1 MCEGLQFLVFFFFFS
16 GTWLERFPFFL
27 PRVVSTSGE
36 QRTLPRNAAPRLVSV
51 RSRHVTRCR
60 MHFQAYLPPTNWKLI
75 SLIAI
80 VRSSRRFRMSKSPV
94 RKTVSSFKLDN
105 LSALRSEWKLHVRAR
120 EKLEK
125 RRNVRTVG
133 NCIYSPRNVLSDII
147 RPYVCVKMLSLKYC
161 ATVYFNVSIA
171 VILAGKTHGGM
182 ALTFL
187 YAGSKYLRL
196 NMCAQLSLIRGLS
209 IYVFHVMNFNFC
221 DKRFFFKL
229 RESLFVMTFY
239 VNCYYLLDI
248 KIDCFVMLNL

>member
-1 MCEGLQFLVFFFFFS
+1 MRRAAVSSWFFFGYVTRETSSFFFQELS
-16 GTWLERFPFFL
+16 PHPETNAPYQETPL
-27 PRVVSTSGE
+27 VV
-36 QRTLPRNAAPRLVSV
+36 VSV
-51 RSRHVTRCR
+51 RSWHVTRCR
-60 MHFQAYLPPTNWKLI
+60 MHFRACPPPTNWKLI

-171 VILAGKTHGGM
+171 VILAGKCMVEWHWHFCTRAVNICGWI
-182 ALTFL
+182 
-187 YAGSKYLRL
+187 
-196 NMCAQLSLIRGLS
+196 CAHN
-209 IYVFHVMNFNFC
+209 YH
-221 DKRFFFKL
+221 
-229 RESLFVMTFY
+229 
-239 VNCYYLLDI
+239 
-248 KIDCFVMLNL
+248 